1 MIKSFSALK
10 KALEEETNRPK
21 RAKMAILYPTRPK
34 FIDAVN
40 RAAEKKYIDPIL
52 IGPKEEIDR
61 AFSETD
67 AVPGKFEIINA
78 SNLEQSLTAAINSK
92 PDCLMKGEIT
102 TRKFAEALADPIYD
116 FTMNGRL
123 MTHIG
128 VVKVKGYKRLM
139 LITDGA
145 VHAVP
150 SSSKKIQIVRNAA
163 VLAKRLGNEKPKAA
177 LLAAVEAIYP
187 AVPVTMEEA
196 AIAKM
201 SERGQIKGVEI
212 DGPLSF
218 DCAINKAVAKA
229 KGLSNSTVAGQTD
242 IFAMPSIETANG
254 AYKAMVM
261 YAGAE
266 GGCLLYGGMIPIAS
280 PYMIDNEKN
289 IFNSILLA
297 AYLA

>member
-1 MIKSFSALK
+1 MIKSFTALK
-10 KALEEETNRPK
+10 KALEEETKRPK
-21 RAKMAILYPTRPK
+21 RARMAVLYPTRPK
-34 FIDAVN
+34 YINAV
-40 RAAEKKYIDPIL
+40 AKATEKKYIDPIL
-52 IGPKEEIDR
+52 IGPKEQIDK

-67 AVPGKFEIINA
+67 SVPGKFEIIHA
-78 SNLEQSLTAAINSK
+78 SNLEQSLTAAINTK
-92 PDCLMKGEIT
+92 PDCLMKGDIP
-102 TRKFAEALADPIYD
+102 TRKFAETLSDPIYD
-116 FTMNGRL
+116 FSMKGRL

-139 LITDGA
+139 FITDGA
-145 VHAVP
+145 VHASP
-150 SSSKKIQIVRNAA
+150 NAAKKIRIVQNAA
-163 VLAKRLGNEKPKAA
+163 VLANRLGIEKPKAA
-177 LLAAVEAIYP
+177 MLAAVEAIYP

-218 DCAINKAVAKA
+218 DCAIDKKVAKA
-229 KGLSNSTVAGQTD
+229 KGLANSTVAGQAD

-254 AYKAMVM
+254 TYKAMVM

-266 GGCLLYGGMIPIAS
+266 GGCLLYGGMIPIAG
-280 PYMIDNEKN
+280 PYSVDNEKN
-289 IFNSILLA
+289 VFNAILLA